1 MLTIEELEELE
12 IDFYTEE
19 QAEGSESAESHYHS
33 EEAPRKDS
41 FQGKA
46 GMVKIEEEIAE
57 QKAKLEI
64 LTSAIRLDDQAE
76 QPEAHPELVVGALGQ
91 PRPDT
96 AQERADKITG
106 CRLSIANL
114 ECQLSLARIRH
125 MQSQVNEVNLCVTQ

>member
-19 QAEGSESAESHYHS
+19 QTEGSESAESRYRS

-46 GMVKIEEEIAE
+46 GMLKIEQEITE
-57 QKAKLEI
+57 QKAKLEE

-76 QPEAHPELVVGALGQ
+76 QPEAHSQLVVGALGQ

-96 AQERADKITG
+96 AQERADKITA

-114 ECQLSLARIRH
+114 EC
-125 MQSQVNEVNLCVTQ
+125 

>member
-1 MLTIEELEELE
+1 MLTIEELEDLE

-33 EEAPRKDS
+33 KDASRRNS

-46 GMVKIEEEIAE
+46 GMLKIEEEITE
-57 QKAKLEI
+57 QKAKLET

-76 QPEAHPELVVGALGQ
+76 QPEAYSQLVAGAIGQ

>member
-19 QAEGSESAESHYHS
+19 QTEGSESAESRYRS

-46 GMVKIEEEIAE
+46 GMLKIEQEITE
-57 QKAKLEI
+57 QKAKLEE

-76 QPEAHPELVVGALGQ
+76 QPEAKISHSQLVVGALGQ

-96 AQERADKITG
+96 AQERADKITA

-114 ECQLSLARIRH
+114 EC
-125 MQSQVNEVNLCVTQ
+125 